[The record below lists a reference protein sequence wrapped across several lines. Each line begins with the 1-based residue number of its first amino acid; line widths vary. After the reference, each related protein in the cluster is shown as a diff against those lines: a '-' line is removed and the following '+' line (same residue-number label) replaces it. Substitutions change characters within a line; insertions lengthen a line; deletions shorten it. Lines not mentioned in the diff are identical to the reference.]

1 MTADTAKLTSNI
13 QKILTAG
20 RGILAADES
29 SGTIKKRLTSINTE
43 STETARRD
51 YRNMLFTSEGYE
63 KFISGVILFDE
74 TVDQKSDSGQTFSE
88 FIASKGVVP
97 GIKTDLGK
105 EEHPDWGPQT
115 ITRGLKGLGKRL
127 EEYTE
132 RSNGTLGFTKWRQ
145 VILVDP
151 EPSDAFLDYSMHVM
165 AEQAAWSIAKGYV
178 PICEPEVLMEG
189 SHSFESCTSVTERTL
204 TMLYKKMKEHG
215 VDPALTILKTNMIL
229 SGKSLKTDAPEE
241 VGKATAAVF
250 LKSVPQTMPGIVFL
264 SGGQTSM
271 QATENLNACAKAA
284 KSVNAPWV
292 LSFSYGRAL
301 QEDALKTWSGD
312 NANNPAAQAAF
323 LHRAQM
329 NGLAQKGEWEKSLE
343 EGRVAAAVT

>member
-13 QKILTAG
+13 QKILAPG
-20 RGILAADES
+20 KGILAADES
-29 SGTIKKRLTSINTE
+29 SGTIKKRLASINTE

-74 TVDQKSDSGQTFSE
+74 TVDQMSDEGNTFSE

-97 GIKTDLGK
+97 GIKTDEGK

-127 EEYTE
+127 ETYTE

-145 VILVDP
+145 VILVNP

-189 SHSFESCTSVTERTL
+189 SHTFEQCMVVTERTL
-204 TMLYKKMKEHG
+204 TMLYKKMAG
-215 VDPALTILKTNMIL
+215 QGMDPALTILKTNMVL
-229 SGKSLKTDAPEE
+229 SGKALKTDTPDE
-241 VGKATAAVF
+241 VGKGTSAVF
-250 LKSVPQTMPGIVFL
+250 LKSIPENMPGIVFL
-264 SGGQTSM
+264 SGGQTSV
-271 QATENLNACAKAA
+271 QATENLDACAKAA
-284 KSVNAPWV
+284 KSVGAPWV

-301 QEDALKTWSGD
+301 QEDALKAWGGD
-312 NANNPAAQAAF
+312 NANNSAAQAAF
-323 LHRAQM
+323 LHRAEM

-343 EGRVAAAVT
+343 EKKAAAGVA